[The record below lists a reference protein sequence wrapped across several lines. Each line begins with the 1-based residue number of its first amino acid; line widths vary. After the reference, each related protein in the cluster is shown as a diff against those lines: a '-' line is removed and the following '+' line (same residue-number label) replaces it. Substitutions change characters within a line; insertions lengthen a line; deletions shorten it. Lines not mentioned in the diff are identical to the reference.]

1 MTGGPQMWLLAL
13 MLILPI
19 SALVARR
26 LPMRRSIK
34 LALIWIVL
42 FAVVTLVFT
51 QLEQFAR

>member
-51 QLEQFAR
+51 QIEQFAR

>member
-26 LPMRRSIK
+26 LPMRQSIK

-51 QLEQFAR
+51 QIEQFAR

>member
-1 MTGGPQMWLLAL
+1 MTGGAQVWLLAL

-26 LPMRRSIK
+26 LPMRQSIK

>member
-26 LPMRRSIK
+26 LPMRQSIK

-42 FAVVTLVFT
+42 FGVVTLVFT
-51 QLEQFAR
+51 QIEQFAR